1 MNIKELPLFPLK
13 LILLPLEKL
22 PLHIFEPR
30 YKKMIYNAIS
40 NNKPFG
46 IVWKNSDNIYN
57 IGCQAK
63 VSKVI
68 NEYPNGEYDIVV
80 QGTNRFEIDNT
91 LIDNKTVI
99 GKINYISEDKECSN
113 SLIKEIRENYL
124 KILISLGEVSNLND
138 DLEKNFSYE
147 FIQNMLLPIDIK
159 KQLISTNVEE
169 ERVKIINKLFIKI
182 LSSPLDQANQNIA
195 KA

>member
-1 MNIKELPLFPLK
+1 MKKLPLFPLK
-13 LILLPLEKL
+13 LILLPFERL

-30 YKKMIYNAIS
+30 YKQMIYNAIS

-46 IVWKNSDNIYN
+46 SVWQNSDDIYN
-57 IGCQAK
+57 IGGQAK
-63 VSKVI
+63 ISKVI

-99 GKINYISEDKECSN
+99 GKINYISEDKSCSN

-124 KILISLGEVSNLND
+124 KILISLGEVNNFNND
-138 DLEKNFSYE
+138 FEKTISYE
-147 FIQNMLLPIDIK
+147 FIQNMLLPINIK
-159 KQLISTNVEE
+159 KQLISTNIEE
-169 ERVKIINKLFIKI
+169 ERIKIINKLFIKI
-182 LSSPLDQANQNIA
+182 LSSNIDQVKQHIA

>member
-113 SLIKEIRENYL
+113 SLIKEIRDNYL
-124 KILISLGEVSNLND
+124 KILISLGEVSNLNN

>member
-1 MNIKELPLFPLK
+1 MKKLPLFPLK
-13 LILLPLEKL
+13 LILLPFERL

-46 IVWKNSDNIYN
+46 IVWQNSDDIYN

-63 VSKVI
+63 ISKVI

-99 GKINYISEDKECSN
+99 GKINYISEDKSCSN

-124 KILISLGEVSNLND
+124 KILISLGEVNNFNND
-138 DLEKNFSYE
+138 FEKTISYE
-147 FIQNMLLPIDIK
+147 FIQNMLLPINIK
-159 KQLISTNVEE
+159 KQLISTNIEE
-169 ERVKIINKLFIKI
+169 ERIKIINKLFIKI
-182 LSSPLDQANQNIA
+182 LSSNIDQVKQHIA